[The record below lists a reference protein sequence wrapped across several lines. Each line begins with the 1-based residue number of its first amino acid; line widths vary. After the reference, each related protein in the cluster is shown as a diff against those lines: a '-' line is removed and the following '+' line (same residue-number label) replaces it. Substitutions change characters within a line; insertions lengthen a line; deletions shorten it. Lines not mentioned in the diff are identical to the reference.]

1 MYETIL
7 GSKIDHISVGQPTS
21 DINKTQN
28 LIEVLKGIR
37 RECTSLQIGEH
48 TRRKLTIAFHYAL
61 KSKSGIDEVL
71 ERFNEI
77 ILEAETIS
85 KNILKLFVK
94 DEHGENGNYIGFPK
108 READS
113 I

>member
-1 MYETIL
+1 MLLWISLGLKVSSKGKELYETIL

-21 DINKTQN
+21 DISKTQN

-77 ILEAETIS
+77 ILEAEAAPIIIS
-85 KNILKLFVK
+85 I
-94 DEHGENGNYIGFPK
+94 
-108 READS
+108 
-113 I
+113 